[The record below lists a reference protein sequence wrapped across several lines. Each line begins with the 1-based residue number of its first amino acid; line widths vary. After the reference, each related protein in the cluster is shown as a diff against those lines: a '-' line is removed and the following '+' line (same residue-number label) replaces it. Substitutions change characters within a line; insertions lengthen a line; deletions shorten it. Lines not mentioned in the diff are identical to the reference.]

1 MADDLEV
8 DIPKFWDF
16 LAEIL
21 SPLFLCECL
30 TIADY
35 HSLFND
41 VGINYKTPKAVSRYF
56 DWYCVNLISFYI
68 VIPILI
74 MSYTVALKKIYVP

>member
-1 MADDLEV
+1 MFRLINRLKEVFEMADDLEV

-21 SPLFLCECL
+21 APLFLCECL

-41 VGINYKTPKAVSRYF
+41 VGINYKSPKAVARYF
-56 DWYCVNLISFYI
+56 STLCLCMVQFY
-68 VIPILI
+68 
-74 MSYTVALKKIYVP
+74 